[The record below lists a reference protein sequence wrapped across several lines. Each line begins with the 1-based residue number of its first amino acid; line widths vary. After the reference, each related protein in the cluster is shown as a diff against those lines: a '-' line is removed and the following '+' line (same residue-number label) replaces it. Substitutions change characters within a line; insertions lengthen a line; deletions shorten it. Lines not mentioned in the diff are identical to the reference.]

1 MKTNGKTFIILG
13 ITFIL
18 CSAIWFLWVRNIAMG
33 IVWLAIG
40 ILELCIAAILYWIGK
55 ARRISSKFEFFC
67 SIIE

>member
-40 ILELCIAAILYWIGK
+40 ILEVYSRNFILEK
-55 ARRISSKFEFFC
+55 QEESAVNLNLRLQ
-67 SIIE
+67 

>member
-40 ILELCIAAILYWIGK
+40 ILELCIAAILYWIIACRHVPNNGQ
-55 ARRISSKFEFFC
+55 APQTG
-67 SIIE
+67 

>member
-18 CSAIWFLWVRNIAMG
+18 CSAIWFLWVRNIAAIWFLWVRNIAMG

-40 ILELCIAAILYWIGK
+40 ILELCIAAILYWK
-55 ARRISSKFEFFC
+55 SKKNQQ
-67 SIIE
+67 

>member
-40 ILELCIAAILYWIGK
+40 ILEVYSRNVILEK
-55 ARRISSKFEFFC
+55 QEESAVNLNLRLQ
-67 SIIE
+67 

>member
-40 ILELCIAAILYWIGK
+40 ILELCIAAILYWILEK
-55 ARRISSKFEFFC
+55 QEESAVNLNLRLQ
-67 SIIE
+67 

>member
-40 ILELCIAAILYWIGK
+40 ILELCIAAFLYWK
-55 ARRISSKFEFFC
+55 SKKNQQ
-67 SIIE
+67 